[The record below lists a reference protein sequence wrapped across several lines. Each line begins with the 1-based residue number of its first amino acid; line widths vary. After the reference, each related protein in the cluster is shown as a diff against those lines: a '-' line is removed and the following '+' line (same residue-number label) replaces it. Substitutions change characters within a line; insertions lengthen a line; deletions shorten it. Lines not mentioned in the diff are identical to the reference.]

1 MRRALRF
8 ALLLAVPSA
17 IAVGCSGDGG
27 DDDDDGTTAGID
39 VTVGCAGPACGLTG
53 ALKVPVHEG
62 TCASAPLL
70 TLSVPAVTTSSSGEE
85 AIAIDGLV
93 AGSAYCVEV
102 WLDVDT
108 SGTLSFGDGIASS
121 GGQIVTPTG
130 SAELDFT
137 LDALQP

>member
-1 MRRALRF
+1 MRRILRF

-17 IAVGCSGDGG
+17 IAVGCSGGG
-27 DDDDDGTTAGID
+27 DDDDDDAAANID
-39 VTVGCAGPACGLTG
+39 VTIGCAGPACGLTG
-53 ALKVPVHEG
+53 ALKVPLHEG

-70 TLSVPAVTTSSSGEE
+70 TLSVPAVTTSSNGEE
-85 AIAIDGLV
+85 AVALDGLV
-93 AGSAYCVEV
+93 SGSTYCVEV

-108 SGTLSFGDGIASS
+108 SGTLSIGDAIASS